1 MISSLIRRPIGVC
14 AFTLAMALLGLM
26 AVGQLPVSLLPP
38 VELPVLTVR
47 VDLEKIPA
55 SQLEERILQPLED
68 ALVTLPGLAQL
79 EGRAISGAVEVRLH
93 LHAHVVLDQL
103 VNHLNELLA
112 GVRLPEGVERPR
124 VLRYDPSAEPLMR
137 LVLETVPGG
146 PPLADLSIAAHD
158 ALVPQLESLPSV
170 ASVRLR
176 GLRDQEL
183 RIRPD
188 PARLAAAKLTNERIE
203 QAITSATSSRTMGTV
218 MDVSGT
224 QGVSLRGSANR
235 PEDIGRVILAP
246 GITINDV
253 ASVERILT
261 DATELVVALPAQE
274 RANVPAGGALLLE
287 VLAQADASM
296 VAASDGIRRRLAE
309 IGQTI
314 GADGVQNADPRATRW
329 SYAGGSLSLLTD
341 RASAVRTAISEVQ
354 SAAVEGAILAWLV
367 LLVFLRA
374 FRPSLVVFLAI
385 PLSVVGTFLLMS
397 MAGIGLNLLSLGGLA
412 LGIGM
417 LVDTAIVVLEAADR
431 LGGASPD
438 QQIRLRAIAVGVGE
452 VAGALVASCL
462 TSIAVFVPLAFL
474 PGILGRLFYD
484 QAFTV
489 SASHVVSL
497 AVGLALVPTL
507 LALPSWTRR
516 AGFGSWAW
524 PPVSGGG
531 FARRWWFPPLL
542 PVRAVWLL
550 ITSLRWLLTTVVRLL
565 LGLIFLVMRIL
576 RWPAHLLILP
586 IDRLASGGLHLT
598 ERAYQRTLDV
608 VLRRPAVGLG
618 LFAGA
623 FALGLA
629 FIPLLPV
636 RLMPPSLSTRFTLD
650 IELPRGQTVVQSSA
664 WAARFLAELRDWR
677 ADIDAVA
684 LAGEDSTYTAGLNKR
699 GDHELQ
705 VVMTIAHHADDQ
717 AHETA
722 FLADLERRALG
733 TGAVSAAARTPP
745 LVDLGLGSTNAIDLA
760 IRGPDP
766 DTLRRLALDYTARLR
781 SAGCRGVVTSATAA
795 AEELLIV
802 PDPERLLAAGIAADA
817 IANVVAA
824 AADVKLITGFIPRTG
839 PDGGGN
845 RTLPIRVHG
854 PLWSKAATDLTS
866 LNLGTADKPVPLG
879 SVASIVRSL
888 RGGLIL
894 HRAGVHIASITAIA
908 LPPGRTDRE
917 VLAQVQRAAPLPPG
931 YRLMGDGRAAITGR
945 SLAAMG
951 SMLALSVFLV
961 VVLMAIQFE
970 SISQPLLVILSV
982 PMAAA
987 GAFPALHLLGHGLD
1001 VMSGIGLVVL
1011 VGVAVSNA
1019 IVLVTTANLRRAQG
1033 LDPQAAITAAG
1044 RERLRPILMTTCTS
1058 VLGLLPLAIGWGEA
1072 AELRAP
1078 LAVAVMGGL
1087 CSATVLTLISLPS
1100 VLLLTARLTSV
1111 DVPATNN
1118 APLSV

>member
-1 MISSLIRRPIGVC
+1 MIAALIRRPIGVC

-26 AVGQLPVSLLPP
+26 AVRQLPVSLLPP

-47 VDLEKIPA
+47 VDQPKVPA

-79 EGRAISGAVEVRLH
+79 EGRAITGAVEVRLH
-93 LHAHVVLDQL
+93 LHANVVLDNL

-112 GVRLPEGVERPR
+112 GLRLPEGVERPR
-124 VLRYDPSAEPLMR
+124 ILRYDPAAEPMIR
-137 LVLETVPGG
+137 LVLESVPGG
-146 PPLADLSIAAHD
+146 PPLENLAIAAHD
-158 ALVPQLESLPSV
+158 ALVPQLESLPAV

-176 GLRDQEL
+176 GMRDQEL

-188 PARLAAAKLTNERIE
+188 PARMAAAKLTIERIE
-203 QAITSATSSRTMGTV
+203 QAITSATSSRTMGMV

-224 QGVSLRGSANR
+224 QGVSLRGSASR

-261 DATELVVALPAQE
+261 DATELVVALPGDESAGS
-274 RANVPAGGALLLE
+274 APARGALLLE
-287 VLAQADASM
+287 VLAQADASL
-296 VAASDGIRRRLAE
+296 VAASDAVRKRLAE

-314 GADGVQNADPRATRW
+314 TADGTQAADPLATRW
-329 SYAGGSLSLLTD
+329 TYAGGSLSLLTD

-397 MAGIGLNLLSLGGLA
+397 MAGVGLNLMSLGGLA

-438 QQIRLRAIAVGVGE
+438 QHVRLRAIAVGVGE
-452 VAGALVASCL
+452 VSGALVASCL

-507 LALPSWTRR
+507 LALPAFIRR
-516 AGFGSWAW
+516 TGFGSWAW
-524 PPVSGGG
+524 PLVSGGG
-531 FARRWWFPPLL
+531 FGRRWYWWPIC
-542 PVRAVWLL
+542 AVWCIVTALRWVFTTVIRLL
-550 ITSLRWLLTTVVRLL
+550 IAAGWLVIAV
-565 LGLIFLVMRIL
+565 L
-576 RWPAHLLILP
+576 RWPTRLVIMP
-586 IDRLASGGLHLT
+586 IDRLASGGLLLT
-598 ERAYQRTLDV
+598 ERVYGRLLNL
-608 VLRRPAVGLG
+608 VLHRPTIGLG

-623 FALGLA
+623 FLLGLA

-650 IELPRGQTVVQSSA
+650 VELPRGQTVVQSSA
-664 WAARFLAELRDWR
+664 WAARFLAELRTWR
-677 ADIDAVA
+677 DDIDAVA

-699 GDHELQ
+699 DDHDVQ
-705 VVMTIAHHADDQ
+705 VVVTITRRAADQ
-717 AHETA
+717 AHESR
-722 FLADLERRALG
+722 FLADLERHAL
-733 TGAVSAAARTPP
+733 TVGAVSAAARTPP

-760 IRGPDP
+760 IRGPDAE
-766 DTLRRLALDYTARLR
+766 TLRRLGLDYTARLR
-781 SAGCRGVVTSATAA
+781 AAGCRGVVTSATAT

-802 PDPERLLAAGIAADA
+802 PDPERLLAAGISADA
-817 IANVVAA
+817 IATAVAA
-824 AADVKLITGFIPRTG
+824 AADVKLITGFIPQNN
-839 PDGGGN
+839 PDGGGD

-854 PLWSKAATDLTS
+854 PLWGKAAADLGS
-866 LNLGTADKPVPLG
+866 LNLGTADKPVPLA

-894 HRAGVHIASITAIA
+894 HRGGMRIASITAIA
-908 LPPGRTDRE
+908 LPPGRTSNQ
-917 VLAQVQRAAPLPPG
+917 VLADVQKIAPLPPG
-931 YRLMGDGRAAITGR
+931 YRLMGDGREAITDR

-951 SMLALSVFLV
+951 GMLALSVFLV

-1033 LDPQAAITAAG
+1033 LLPRDAIAAAG

-1058 VLGLLPLAIGWGEA
+1058 VLGLMPLAIGWGEA
-1072 AELRAP
+1072 VELRAP

-1100 VLLLTARLTSV
+1100 VLLLAAGRQ
-1111 DVPATNN
+1111 
-1118 APLSV
+1118 APETTPTT

>member
-1 MISSLIRRPIGVC
+1 MIAALIRRPIGVC

-26 AVGQLPVSLLPP
+26 AVRQLPVSLLPP

-47 VDLEKIPA
+47 VDQPKVPA

-79 EGRAISGAVEVRLH
+79 EGRAVTGAVEVRLH
-93 LHAHVVLDQL
+93 LHANVVLDNL

-112 GVRLPEGVERPR
+112 GLRLPEGVERPR
-124 VLRYDPSAEPLMR
+124 ILRYDPAAEPMMR
-137 LVLETVPGG
+137 LVLEAVPGG
-146 PPLADLSIAAHD
+146 PSLENLSIAAHD
-158 ALVPQLESLPSV
+158 ALVPQLESLPAV

-188 PARLAAAKLTNERIE
+188 PARMAAAKLTIERIE

-224 QGVSLRGSANR
+224 QGVSLRGSASR

-261 DATELVVALPAQE
+261 DATELVVALPGDG
-274 RANVPAGGALLLE
+274 RSGTPGNGALLLE
-287 VLAQADASM
+287 VLAQADASL
-296 VAASDGIRRRLAE
+296 VAASDGVRKRLAE

-314 GADGVQNADPRATRW
+314 GADGVQAADPLATRW
-329 SYAGGSLSLLTD
+329 TYAGGSLSLLTD

-397 MAGIGLNLLSLGGLA
+397 MAGVGLNLMSLGGLA

-489 SASHVVSL
+489 SASHMVSL

-507 LALPSWTRR
+507 LALPAFSRR

-524 PPVSGGG
+524 PRVSGGG
-531 FARRWWFPPLL
+531 FGRRWFWW
-542 PVRAVWLL
+542 PVAAVWFVVTAFRWLCSTAIRLL
-550 ITSLRWLLTTVVRLL
+550 IAACWLMIAV
-565 LGLIFLVMRIL
+565 L
-576 RWPAHLLILP
+576 RWPAKMLIFP
-586 IDRLASGGLHLT
+586 IDRLASGGLQLT
-598 ERAYQRTLDV
+598 ERLYGHTLTA
-608 VLRRPAVGLG
+608 VLRRPAIGLG

-650 IELPRGQTVVQSSA
+650 VELPRGQTVVQSSA
-664 WAARFLAELRDWR
+664 WASRFLADLRGWR
-677 ADIDAVA
+677 GDIDAVA

-705 VVMTIAHHADDQ
+705 VVVTIKRRAADQ
-717 AHETA
+717 ARESA
-722 FLADLERRALG
+722 FLADLERRAL
-733 TGAVSAAARTPP
+733 TVGAVSAAARTPP
-745 LVDLGLGSTNAIDLA
+745 LVDLGLGSANAIDLA

-766 DTLRRLALDYTARLR
+766 DTLRRVGLDYTARLR

-802 PDPERLLAAGIAADA
+802 PNPERLLAAGISADA
-817 IANVVAA
+817 IAAAVAA
-824 AADVKLITGFIPRTG
+824 AADVKLITGFIPQNG
-839 PDGGGN
+839 PDGGGD

-854 PLWSKAATDLTS
+854 PLWGKAATDLGS
-866 LNLGTADKPVPLG
+866 LNLGTADKPVPLAA
-879 SVASIVRSL
+879 VASIERSL

-894 HRAGVHIASITAIA
+894 HRGGLQIASITAIA
-908 LPPGRTDRE
+908 LPPGRTSDE
-917 VLAQVQRAAPLPPG
+917 VLADVQRAAPLPPG
-931 YRLMGDGRAAITGR
+931 YRLLGDGREAITSR

-951 SMLALSVFLV
+951 GMLALSVFLV

-1033 LDPQAAITAAG
+1033 LAPADAIAAAG

-1058 VLGLLPLAIGWGEA
+1058 VLGLMPLAIGWGEA
-1072 AELRAP
+1072 VELRAP

-1100 VLLLTARLTSV
+1100 VLLLAAGRQSPETL
-1111 DVPATNN
+1111 PA
-1118 APLSV
+1118 ASHGLR

>member
-1 MISSLIRRPIGVC
+1 VIAALIRRPIGVC

-26 AVGQLPVSLLPP
+26 AVRQLPVSLLPP

-47 VDLEKIPA
+47 VDQPKVPA

-79 EGRAISGAVEVRLH
+79 EGRAVTGAVEVRLH
-93 LHAHVVLDQL
+93 LHANVVLDNL

-112 GVRLPEGVERPR
+112 GLRLPEGVERPR
-124 VLRYDPSAEPLMR
+124 ILRYDPAAEPMMR
-137 LVLETVPGG
+137 LVLEAIPGG
-146 PPLADLSIAAHD
+146 PPLENLSIAAHD
-158 ALVPQLESLPSV
+158 ALVPQLESLPAV

-188 PARLAAAKLTNERIE
+188 PARMAAAKLTIERIE
-203 QAITSATSSRTMGTV
+203 QAITSATSSRTMGMV

-253 ASVERILT
+253 ATVERILT
-261 DATELVVALPAQE
+261 DATELVVALPDDTHGGTG
-274 RANVPAGGALLLE
+274 NGGALLLE
-287 VLAQADASM
+287 VLAQADAGL
-296 VAASDGIRRRLAE
+296 VAASDGVRQRLAQ

-314 GADGVQNADPRATRW
+314 RVDDSQPADPLATRW
-329 SYAGGSLSLLTD
+329 TYAGGSLTLLTD
-341 RASAVRTAISEVQ
+341 RATAVRTAISEVQ

-397 MAGIGLNLLSLGGLA
+397 MAGVGLNLMSLGGLA

-507 LALPSWTRR
+507 LALPAFSRR

-531 FARRWWFPPLL
+531 FGRRWFWW
-542 PVRAVWLL
+542 PVAAVWFVVTAFRWLFTTSIRLL
-550 ITSLRWLLTTVVRLL
+550 IAACWLV
-565 LGLIFLVMRIL
+565 FMIL
-576 RWPAHLLILP
+576 RWPAKLLILP

-598 ERAYQRTLDV
+598 ERLYGYTINA
-608 VLRRPAVGLG
+608 VLRRPAIGLG

-636 RLMPPSLSTRFTLD
+636 RLMPPSLSSRFTLD
-650 IELPRGQTVVQSSA
+650 VELPRGQSVVQSSA
-664 WAARFLAELRDWR
+664 WAARFLRDLRTWR
-677 ADIDAVA
+677 GDLDAVA
-684 LAGEDSTYTAGLNKR
+684 LAGEDSAYTAGLNKR
-699 GDHELQ
+699 GDHEVQL
-705 VVMTIAHHADDQ
+705 VVTVARHADDQ
-717 AHETA
+717 AAEGQ
-722 FLADLERRALG
+722 FLAELERRAL
-733 TGAVSAAARTPP
+733 TAGAVSAAARTPP

-760 IRGPDP
+760 IRGPDAE
-766 DTLRRLALDYTARLR
+766 TLRRIGLDYTARLR

-802 PDPERLLAAGIAADA
+802 PDPERLLAAGIGADA
-817 IANVVAA
+817 IASAVAA
-824 AADVKLITGFIPRTG
+824 AADVKLITGFIPQSG
-839 PDGGGN
+839 PDGGGD

-854 PLWSKAATDLTS
+854 PLWGKAASDLAS

-894 HRAGVHIASITAIA
+894 HRAGMRIASITAIA
-908 LPPGRTDRE
+908 LPPGRSVAA
-917 VLAQVQRAAPLPPG
+917 VLAEVQRASPLPAG
-931 YRLMGDGRAAITGR
+931 YQMMGDGREAITGR

-951 SMLALSVFLV
+951 GMLALSVFLV

-1033 LDPQAAITAAG
+1033 LGPAAAIEAAG

-1058 VLGLLPLAIGWGEA
+1058 VLGLMPLAIGWGEA
-1072 AELRAP
+1072 VELRAP

-1100 VLLLTARLTSV
+1100 VLLLAAGRQANE
-1111 DVPATNN
+1111 PAQ
-1118 APLSV
+1118 

>member
-1 MISSLIRRPIGVC
+1 MISALIRRPIGVC
-14 AFTLAMALLGLM
+14 AFTLAIALLGVM
-26 AVGQLPVSLLPP
+26 AVRQLPVSLLPP

-47 VDLEKIPA
+47 VDQPKVPA

-68 ALVTLPGLAQL
+68 ALGTLPGLAQL
-79 EGRAISGAVEVRLH
+79 EGRAVTGAVEVRLH
-93 LHAHVVLDQL
+93 LHAHVVIDDL

-112 GVRLPEGVERPR
+112 GIRLPEGVERPR
-124 VLRYDPSAEPLMR
+124 ILRYDPAAEPMMR
-137 LVLETVPGG
+137 LVLEAVPGG
-146 PPLADLSIAAHD
+146 PPLENLSVAAHD
-158 ALVPQLESLPSV
+158 ALVPQLESLPAV

-188 PARLAAAKLTNERIE
+188 PARMAAAKLTSERIG

-224 QGVSLRGSANR
+224 QGVSLRGSASR

-261 DATELVVALPAQE
+261 DATELVVALPVDEHPDAAAQGT
-274 RANVPAGGALLLE
+274 PARGALLLE
-287 VLAQADASM
+287 VLAQADASL
-296 VAASDGIRRRLAE
+296 VAASDSVRQRLAQ
-309 IGQTI
+309 IGRTI
-314 GADGVQNADPRATRW
+314 TVDGSSTSDPLATRW
-329 SYAGGSLSLLTD
+329 TYAGGSLSLLTD
-341 RASAVRTAISEVQ
+341 RATAVRTAISEVQ

-397 MAGIGLNLLSLGGLA
+397 MAGVGLNLMSLGGLA

-438 QQIRLRAIAVGVGE
+438 QQVRLRAIAVGVGE

-489 SASHVVSL
+489 SASHIVSL

-507 LALPSWTRR
+507 LALPALSRR

-524 PPVSGGG
+524 PRVSGGG
-531 FARRWWFPPLL
+531 YGRRWYWW
-542 PVRAVWLL
+542 PVAAVWCVVTALRWALVTVIRLL
-550 ITSLRWLLTTVVRLL
+550 IALVQLVVV
-565 LGLIFLVMRIL
+565 LV
-576 RWPAHLLILP
+576 RWPAKLLILP
-586 IDRLASGGLHLT
+586 IDYLASGGLRQT
-598 ERAYQRTLDV
+598 ERLYGHVIAT
-608 VLRRPAVGLG
+608 VLHRPAIGLG

-636 RLMPPSLSTRFTLD
+636 RLMPPSLSTRFTLAV
-650 IELPRGQTVVQSSA
+650 ELPRGQTVVQSSA
-664 WAARFLAELRDWR
+664 WAARFLGEMRAWR
-677 ADIDAVA
+677 ADVAAVA

-699 GDHELQ
+699 GDHEVQ
-705 VVMTIAHHADDQ
+705 VVVTVARRALDQ
-717 AHETA
+717 ARESA
-722 FLADLERRALG
+722 FLADLERLAL
-733 TGAVSAAARTPP
+733 TVGAVSAAARTPP

-760 IRGPDP
+760 IRGPDAE
-766 DTLRRLALDYTARLR
+766 TLRRLGLDYTARLR
-781 SAGCRGVVTSATAA
+781 AAGCRGVVTSATAA

-802 PDPERLLAAGIAADA
+802 PDPERLLASGITADA
-817 IANVVAA
+817 IASAVAA
-824 AADVKLITGFIPRTG
+824 AADVKLITGFIPQSG
-839 PDGGGN
+839 PDGGGD

-854 PLWSKAATDLTS
+854 PLWGKAATDLGS
-866 LNLGTADKPVPLG
+866 LNLGTADKPVPLA

-894 HRAGVHIASITAIA
+894 HRAGVRIASITAIA
-908 LPPGRTDRE
+908 LPPGRTSDE
-917 VLAQVQRAAPLPPG
+917 VLASVQQLAPLPPG
-931 YRLMGDGRAAITGR
+931 YHLMDDGRDAITGR

-951 SMLALSVFLV
+951 GMLALSVFLV

-987 GAFPALHLLGHGLD
+987 GAFPALYLLGHGLD

-1033 LDPQAAITAAG
+1033 LLPRDAIAAAG

-1058 VLGLLPLAIGWGEA
+1058 VLGLMPLAIGWGEA
-1072 AELRAP
+1072 VELRAP

-1100 VLLLTARLTSV
+1100 VLLLVAGRQS
-1111 DVPATNN
+1111 PEAT
-1118 APLSV
+1118 PTT